1 MILFYQKSSEE
12 TKEITEILKN
22 FKNVKYVDVDE
33 NKALV
38 EEYSIKEAP
47 TLIIS
52 TDDDTS
58 EENIFVGVK
67 EIEAFLEAKSEDF

>member
-12 TKEITEILKN
+12 TKEIIEILKN

-38 EEYSIKEAP
+38 EEYSIKEIP

-58 EENIFVGVK
+58 EENIFVGIK